1 MKKRVHLDA
10 EGKRVRIGGKG
21 PLTKEHML
29 QLQKDYGKA
38 ISSNV
43 GDPVKMK
50 RTVMASFYHSMSTDD
65 NPLHMMC
72 PSGVTSWCRHKWAEV
87 KTEPS
92 PSHHPII
99 HPDSPLFVKPVYLEL
114 SKDSLMVCCVLGA
127 TKNQNESFNSL
138 IWNRCPKTEF
148 CSADIVEIATNLAV
162 ITFNS
167 GQGVLKGLL

>member
-21 PLTKEHML
+21 RLTKEHML
-29 QLQKDYGKA
+29 QLQKYYGKA
-38 ISSNV
+38 IRSNV

-50 RTVMASFYHSMSTDD
+50 RAVMASFYYSMSTDD

-72 PSGVTSWCRHKWAEV
+72 PSGVTSWCRHKRAEV
-87 KTEPS
+87 KNEPS
-92 PSHHPII
+92 HLPII
-99 HPDSPLFVKPVYLEL
+99 HPDIPLFVKPVYLEL
-114 SKDSLMVCCVLGA
+114 SKDSLMECCVLGS
-127 TKNQNESFNSL
+127 TQNQNESFNSL
-138 IWNRCPKTEF
+138 IWNRCPKIEF

-167 GQGVLKGLL
+167 GQVALEGLLQ